1 MSSREP
7 STEVREMTIQEWE
20 SKVRQLESDHIA
32 AGGFISREDAEK
44 VVHEA
49 YGPKPAT
56 ANAEASASNPSR
68 QN

>member
-1 MSSREP
+1 MSSRGP

-20 SKVRQLESDHIA
+20 SKVRRLESDHIA

-44 VVHEA
+44 VIEEA
-49 YGPKPAT
+49 YGPKPAAAT
-56 ANAEASASNPSR
+56 AEASANNTSR